1 MREHYATSK
10 SRLRQGER
18 LGLAKIKM
26 QDNEQIHVSHNT
38 LTTLVRL
45 KPFYQNLSLFDS
57 ELPVTSSK
65 SCLSTCTITI
75 TVPIGQVW
83 DFQIE

>member
-38 LTTLVRL
+38 LTTL
-45 KPFYQNLSLFDS
+45 
-57 ELPVTSSK
+57 
-65 SCLSTCTITI
+65 
-75 TVPIGQVW
+75 G
-83 DFQIE
+83 

>member
-1 MREHYATSK
+1 MYLIITFIGQKFLCKQKTSQNKQIPVHPHMREHYATSR

-38 LTTLVRL
+38 LTTL
-45 KPFYQNLSLFDS
+45 
-57 ELPVTSSK
+57 
-65 SCLSTCTITI
+65 
-75 TVPIGQVW
+75 G
-83 DFQIE
+83 